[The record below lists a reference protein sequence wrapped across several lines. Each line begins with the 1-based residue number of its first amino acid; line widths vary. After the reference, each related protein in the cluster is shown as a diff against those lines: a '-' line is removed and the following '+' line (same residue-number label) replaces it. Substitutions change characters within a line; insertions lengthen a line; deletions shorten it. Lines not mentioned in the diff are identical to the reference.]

1 MTQKDAY
8 HCSNLYCFASSLLE
22 THIRSEALKFMKVL
36 GGHKRMQGIYMSDT
50 SWKALIVFDRIQFFN
65 FGK

>member
-1 MTQKDAY
+1 
-8 HCSNLYCFASSLLE
+8 
-22 THIRSEALKFMKVL
+22 MKVL